1 MTVISFTG
9 ASTFPGL
16 RKFIAEKSQTRV
28 LSLLHIA
35 AHGLASAGCTSS
47 GMRDSLEIFQE
58 CGKREGKCGGWGVQI
73 NSWSVRDNSILF

>member
-1 MTVISFTG
+1 MEVSAKAICCNWLKEVSVTVISFTG

-47 GMRDSLEIFQE
+47 GMRDSLEIF
-58 CGKREGKCGGWGVQI
+58 
-73 NSWSVRDNSILF
+73 